1 MNDLKGKSFLKLLDF
16 TPEQIRFLLDL
27 SADLKAKKKAG
38 LPHQLC
44 TGRNIALLFEKNST
58 RTRCAFEV
66 AAFDLGMHCTYLDPQ
81 SSQMGKKESIA
92 DTARVLGRMYDG
104 IEYRGYGQE
113 LVETLAKYAGVP
125 VWNGLTNAFHPT
137 QVLADL
143 LTIEEHFGSLKG
155 KKLVFMGD
163 ARFNMANS
171 LMVGCAKMG
180 MHFVACAPE
189 KYFPDIE
196 LRKLC
201 ARIAAENGAV
211 LEFLT
216 DPISATKDAD
226 VIYTDVWVS
235 MGEGDRVWEQRIQ
248 DLLPYRVTESLMKN
262 AGSQCRFMH
271 CLPAF
276 HDLGTGIGQQIREKF
291 GLTCME
297 VTDSVFEGSQSI
309 VFDEAE
315 NRMHTIKAVMAA
327 TLV

>member
-1 MNDLKGKSFLKLLDF
+1 M
-16 TPEQIRFLLDL
+16 
-27 SADLKAKKKAG
+27 
-38 LPHQLC
+38 
-44 TGRNIALLFEKNST
+44 
-58 RTRCAFEV
+58 
-66 AAFDLGMHCTYLDPQ
+66 
-81 SSQMGKKESIA
+81 
-92 DTARVLGRMYDG
+92 
-104 IEYRGYGQE
+104 
-113 LVETLAKYAGVP
+113 
-125 VWNGLTNAFHPT
+125 WNGLTNAFHPT

-262 AGSQCRFMH
+262 AGNQCRFMH